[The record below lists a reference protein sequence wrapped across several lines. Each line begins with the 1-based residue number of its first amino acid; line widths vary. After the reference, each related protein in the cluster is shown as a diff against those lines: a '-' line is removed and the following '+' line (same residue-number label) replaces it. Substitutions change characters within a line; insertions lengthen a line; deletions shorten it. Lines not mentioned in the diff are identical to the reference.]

1 MDCLRWRLI
10 EFDCFNPKMNL
21 ALEEAILRNNLEK
34 RIPNTMILWQNSKSV
49 IVGLFNDVMAEVNI
63 EACKANNVEIVRR
76 ISGGGAVYHDLGNL
90 NISLILNN
98 SSIKIPIDTLK
109 IYEWFSIPI
118 IRAIEKLG
126 INANFNAPNS
136 IFVDG
141 KKISG
146 MAIHFL
152 YDALLVHCTLL
163 INANLKL
170 MSKVLLKMKA
180 DVVNLSEVVKKR
192 LSVQTLK
199 RIIVKEFENY
209 LDANFKKGKLTMH
222 ELSLA
227 KELLA
232 KKYNSD
238 CWNFGNKSVTIEV
251 FIKDPPTNSCLELIK
266 LVNEAI
272 LEIDENIK
280 LILKKFNAKS
290 SYENELW
297 NLLPFLRINE
307 NIKPFKELGS
317 KKSFIEFIKNNSN
330 F

>member
-1 MDCLRWRLI
+1 
-10 EFDCFNPKMNL
+10 
-21 ALEEAILRNNLEK
+21 
-34 RIPNTMILWQNSKSV
+34 
-49 IVGLFNDVMAEVNI
+49 
-63 EACKANNVEIVRR
+63 
-76 ISGGGAVYHDLGNL
+76 
-90 NISLILNN
+90 
-98 SSIKIPIDTLK
+98 
-109 IYEWFSIPI
+109 
-118 IRAIEKLG
+118 
-126 INANFNAPNS
+126 
-136 IFVDG
+136 
-141 KKISG
+141 
-146 MAIHFL
+146 
-152 YDALLVHCTLL
+152 
-163 INANLKL
+163 

-199 RIIVKEFENY
+199 RIIVTEFENY